1 VTPAGDLAG
10 AVLSGYDFVNGDSY
24 PADDYGHGTRVASLI
39 AARGNNGAGMA
50 GVCWQCQILPVKVLD
65 HDGSGWDSD
74 IADGIVYAVKQG
86 ATIINLSLGGPD
98 SSKVL
103 ADAVA
108 YATDRGVMVVA
119 AAGNEN
125 TAVKSYPAAYADV
138 LAVGATSGGT
148 ARAPF
153 SNYNSGA
160 SKWVDVAAPG
170 VVTAMAPNGAY
181 PHNQAGTSFA
191 TPIVSGIAG
200 LIKTAH
206 PSYTGWSM
214 GYALQASATP
224 IGSWVT
230 SGQVD
235 AAKALTVGT
244 DTTAPAS
251 TGISPAQD
259 AKLRGTI
266 TVTPV
271 KAGDN
276 WSGIRNVTLYVDG
289 VFKGWSKVAPY
300 GVKWNSAGRNG
311 PVQLSMRIYDKAGNV
326 RVLSRSITADNTAPA
341 VKVKK
346 APKNKSK
353 IKGTVK
359 IYYTGYDKYGISR
372 YQLLINGKVVNT
384 HKTTKYPF
392 SVVAKK
398 YPKKKIKV
406 QIRAYDVAGNSRTTT
421 ALVYHR

>member
-1 VTPAGDLAG
+1 
-10 AVLSGYDFVNGDSY
+10 
-24 PADDYGHGTRVASLI
+24 
-39 AARGNNGAGMA
+39 
-50 GVCWQCQILPVKVLD
+50 
-65 HDGSGWDSD
+65 
-74 IADGIVYAVKQG
+74 
-86 ATIINLSLGGPD
+86 
-98 SSKVL
+98 
-103 ADAVA
+103 
-108 YATDRGVMVVA
+108 
-119 AAGNEN
+119 
-125 TAVKSYPAAYADV
+125 
-138 LAVGATSGGT
+138 
-148 ARAPF
+148 
-153 SNYNSGA
+153 
-160 SKWVDVAAPG
+160 
-170 VVTAMAPNGAY
+170 MAPNGAY

-289 VFKGWSKVAPY
+289 VYKGYSRTAPFSVA
-300 GVKWNSAGRNG
+300 WNSAGRNG
-311 PVQLSMRIYDKAGNV
+311 TSKLEMRIFDKAGNHLYID
-326 RVLSRSITADNTAPA
+326 RTVLADNTAPT
-341 VKVKK
+341 VKITK
-346 APKNKSK
+346 APASGSK

-359 IYYTGYDKYGISR
+359 ISYTGSDKNGVKN
-372 YQLLINGKVVNT
+372 YQLLINGKAVQT
-384 HKTTKYPF
+384 HTATTVPF
-392 SVVAKK
+392 SFAASKF
-398 YPKKKIKV
+398 PKKITV
-406 QIRAYDVAGNSRTTT
+406 QVRATDNAGNTKLS
-421 ALVYHR
+421 AKYSYHR